1 VIALSAVTNSSE
13 TPGCSSVPKTW
24 DASLYDSKHAFVW
37 RYGAELIE
45 LLAPQRGERIL
56 DLGCGTG
63 HLTHR
68 LAESGARVIGL
79 DRSLA
84 MLAEARKNY
93 PDMQLVAA
101 DATRMAFAQPFD
113 AVFSNA
119 ALHWI
124 LDAERAV
131 EFIASCLRPGGRF
144 VAEFGGKGNLRT
156 LQDGFGEALAAVG
169 YPEGRH
175 WNPRYFPSIA
185 EYSGLLERHG
195 LAVRSAWLFD
205 RLTPLEGG
213 DEGMRNWIRQF
224 ESDRLER
231 ITPDKVSVLLEEAEK
246 WLRPH
251 LFRNGQWFADYVR
264 LRVVAIRGS

>member
-1 VIALSAVTNSSE
+1 MQI
-13 TPGCSSVPKTW
+13 TW
-24 DASLYDSKHAFVW
+24 DAALYDSKHAFVW

-45 LLAPQRGERIL
+45 LLDPKPGERIL

-63 HLTHR
+63 HLTYR

-84 MLAEARKNY
+84 MLSEARRNY

-101 DATRMAFAQPFD
+101 DATRIAFARPFD

-131 EFIASCLRPGGRF
+131 GFIASCLRPGGRF
-144 VAEFGGKGNLRT
+144 VAEFGGKGNLRV
-156 LQDGFGEALAAVG
+156 LQSGFGDALATVG

-185 EYSGLLERHG
+185 EYSSLLERHG

-205 RLTPLEGG
+205 RPTPLEGAE
-213 DEGMRNWIRQF
+213 EGMRNWIRQF
-224 ESDRLER
+224 ESERLER
-231 ITPDKVSVLLEEAEK
+231 IAPEKITALMEETERR
-246 WLRPH
+246 LRPH

-264 LRVVAIRGS
+264 LRLVALRQ

>member
-1 VIALSAVTNSSE
+1 MIALSAVTNSPE
-13 TPGCSSVPKTW
+13 TPGFSSIQKTW

-45 LLAPQRGERIL
+45 LLAPQKGERIL

-68 LAESGARVIGL
+68 LAESGARVTGL

-93 PDMQLVAA
+93 PEMQLVAA
-101 DATRMAFAQPFD
+101 DATRIAFARPFD

-144 VAEFGGKGNLRT
+144 VPEFGGKGNLGM
-156 LQDGFGEALAAVG
+156 LQDGFCEALAAVG
-169 YPEGRH
+169 YPEGRQ

-205 RLTPLEGG
+205 RMTPLEGG
-213 DEGMRNWIRQF
+213 EEGIRNWIRQF

-231 ITPDKVSVLLEEAEK
+231 IDAGKIPALLEETERR
-246 WLRPH
+246 LRPH
-251 LFRNGQWFADYVR
+251 LFRNGQWLADYVR
-264 LRVVAIRGS
+264 LRVVAVKE

>member
-1 VIALSAVTNSSE
+1 MSPSGNPPEASKPFASNQ
-13 TPGCSSVPKTW
+13 KTW

-45 LLAPQRGERIL
+45 LLAPQKGERIL

-79 DRSLA
+79 DRSLS
-84 MLAEARKNY
+84 MLAEARRNY
-93 PDMQLVAA
+93 PDIRLVAA
-101 DATRMAFAQPFD
+101 DATRMAFARPFD

-131 EFIASCLRPGGRF
+131 EFIVSCLRPGGRF
-144 VAEFGGKGNLRT
+144 VAEFGGKGNLRV
-156 LQDGFGEALAAVG
+156 LQDGFCEALAAVG

-175 WNPRYFPSIA
+175 SNPRYFPSIA
-185 EYSGLLERHG
+185 EYSGLLEKHG
-195 LAVRSAWLFD
+195 LAGRSAWLFD
-205 RLTPLEGG
+205 RPTPLEGG
-213 DEGMRNWIRQF
+213 EEGMRNWIKQF

-231 ITPDKVSVLLEEAEK
+231 IAPEKIPVLLEETEK
-246 WLRPH
+246 RLRPH
-251 LFRNGQWFADYVR
+251 LLRNGQWFADYVR
-264 LRVVAIRGS
+264 LRLLALRQ